1 MASNAMFAT
10 VASLVG
16 DPARAG
22 MLHALMDGRALTAS
36 ELAQVANVTPQTAS
50 GHLARMTDVGL
61 LSVES
66 QGRHRYHRLAS
77 PEVAQMIESIMQV
90 ASIIAPPRRPL
101 SVGPRDAA
109 LRAARTCYDHLAGR
123 LGVAL
128 ADAIVEGGYAE
139 LNSDGG
145 VITDTGAALLTS
157 IGIDVDALSA
167 RRGKRAP
174 RVLCR
179 PCLDW
184 SERRPHLAGA
194 VGAAICAHSLEHG
207 WIRRI
212 PATRAVAITPKG
224 QRIFRETFGARLG

>member
-36 ELAQVANVTPQTAS
+36 ELAQVGRVTPQTAS
-50 GHLARMTDVGL
+50 GHLTRMAAVGL
-61 LSVES
+61 LSLEK
-66 QGRHRYHRLAS
+66 QGRHRYYRLAS
-77 PEVAQMIESIMQV
+77 QAVAQMIESIMQV
-90 ASIIAPPRRPL
+90 ASGLEGKRPL
-101 SVGPRDAA
+101 FVGPRDVA
-109 LRAARTCYDHLAGR
+109 LRTARTCYDHLAGR

-128 ADAIVEGGYAE
+128 ADALVAGGYAE
-139 LNSDGG
+139 LASDAGL
-145 VITDTGAALLTS
+145 VTDAGSQLLNRM
-157 IGIDVDALSA
+157 GIDVDALLP

-194 VGAAICAHSLEHG
+194 VGAAICAHSFQNG

-212 PATRAVAITPKG
+212 PASRAVAITPKG
-224 QRIFRETFGARLG
+224 QRIFREDFGVHLE